1 MNPFPGPMTP
11 WPALAA
17 FGRMARLPRS
27 GLSVFVFEAGPP
39 AAPPLVL
46 IHGLGDEAD
55 TWRHVFAPLAERRRV
70 IALDLPGFGRSDR
83 PRRAYTLPWLRD
95 VIVELLDALGLE
107 RAALL
112 GHSLGA
118 LLAQLTAL
126 EHPARVSR
134 LVLVGGS
141 LTTRA
146 ARLSQALL
154 LMALPV
160 VGAQMYNG
168 LRRDPDAAYASL
180 RGFYARLDDLPEA
193 DRRFLF
199 QRVNERVWSDGQRDA
214 FLAILR
220 ELVWSAPR
228 RQKALEARLARL
240 TTPTHA
246 VWGDQDAINSV
257 ESGRALAAIQ
267 ASARLTVLP
276 GLGHAPH
283 QEAPQVFLEALGPDD
298 LGD

>member
-1 MNPFPGPMTP
+1 MNPFQRPMEP
-11 WPALAA
+11 WPALAP
-17 FGRMARLPRS
+17 FGRMVRLPA
-27 GLSVFVFEAGPP
+27 GLGLFVFEAGPP
-39 AAPPLVL
+39 AAPPLIL

-55 TWRHVFAPLAERRRV
+55 TWRHVFLPLAERRRV
-70 IALDLPGFGRSDR
+70 VALDLPGFGRSDK
-83 PRRAYTLPWLRD
+83 PRRAYTLPFLRD
-95 VIVELLDALGLE
+95 TVVALMDALNLA

-118 LLAQLTAL
+118 TLAQLVAL

-141 LTTRA
+141 LTARA
-146 ARLSQALL
+146 ARLNRALL

-160 VGAQMYNG
+160 VGAQIYNG
-168 LRRDPDAAYASL
+168 LRRDPQAAYASL

-214 FLAILR
+214 FLSILR
-220 ELVWSAPR
+220 QLVWTAPR
-228 RQKALEARLARL
+228 QQPRWEARLARL
-240 TTPTHA
+240 TVPTHA
-246 VWGDQDAINSV
+246 LWGEQDAINPV

-276 GLGHAPH
+276 GLGHPPH
-283 QEAPQVFLEALGPDD
+283 QEAPQVFLEALEPDD